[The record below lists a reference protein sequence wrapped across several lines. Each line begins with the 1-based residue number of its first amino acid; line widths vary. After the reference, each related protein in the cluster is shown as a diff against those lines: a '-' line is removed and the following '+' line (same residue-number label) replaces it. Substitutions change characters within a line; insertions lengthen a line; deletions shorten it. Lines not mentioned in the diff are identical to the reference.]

1 MGKIRISPKLDQ
13 KYGSVLL
20 HVPEGENIY
29 FDNEFDGVN
38 AAVENYWESLTEAE
52 QELLIVQT
60 SNKKSYLP
68 QIVENSMN
76 N

>member
-1 MGKIRISPKLDQ
+1 MGKIRISPKLDR
-13 KYGSVLL
+13 KYGSVLV

-29 FDNEFDGVN
+29 FEYEFDGIN
-38 AAVENYWESLTEAE
+38 ADVENYWESLTEAE

-60 SNKKSYLP
+60 SNKNAYLP
-68 QIVENSMN
+68 QIVESSMN